1 MSSLIIRS
9 ERVALPDGLRPA
21 AVQVLDGRIVG
32 IAPHREPSTG
42 VRELDVG
49 AFVLLPGLVD
59 THVHINDPGR
69 ADWEGFDS
77 ATRAAAAGGV
87 TTLVDMPLNSIPPTT
102 TLAGLHAKRDAA
114 NGRCHVDVAFW
125 GGVVPGNAAELEPLA
140 QAGVLGFKCFLS
152 PSGVPEFENVT
163 ESDLGEALPILARHG
178 LPLLVH
184 AELPA
189 LLRDPAAGQAGR
201 TAGRDSLHADP
212 RSYRAWLDSRPIAA
226 EVAAIELMIRLARA
240 HSARVHIVHLG
251 TAAALP
257 QLSAARRDGVAITV
271 ETCPHYLT
279 FAAEEIPDGSP
290 AYKCAP
296 PIREQRERES
306 LWKGLAAGDI
316 DLVATDHS
324 PSPPA
329 LKHLDDGDNVR
340 AWGGIASLQLGL
352 AALWTGMSTRGLPIE
367 RLADWLA
374 RGPAALAGLDR
385 VKGAIAVGHDA
396 DLVVWDPEA
405 TCTVDGASLFHRH
418 PVTPY
423 HGARLR
429 GRVKATFLRGEIVFE
444 DGRQVGGARGRL
456 LTRAIAG

>member
-1 MSSLIIRS
+1 MPALIIRS
-9 ERVALPDGLRPA
+9 ERVALPEGLRPA
-21 AVQVLDGRIVG
+21 SVQVVDGRIVG
-32 IAPHREPSTG
+32 IAPHRERSTG
-42 VRELDVG
+42 VRELDAG
-49 AFVLLPGLVD
+49 AFVVLPGLVD

-125 GGVVPGNAAELEPLA
+125 GGVVPGNAAELGPLA

-152 PSGVPEFENVT
+152 PSGVPEFESVT
-163 ESDLGEALPILARHG
+163 ESDLREALPILVRHG

-189 LLRDPAAGQAGR
+189 LLRDPA
-201 TAGRDSLHADP
+201 GRDSSHSDP
-212 RSYRAWLDSRPIAA
+212 RSYRTWLESRPIEA
-226 EVAAIELMIRLARA
+226 EVAAIELMIRLARE
-240 HSARVHIVHLG
+240 HGARVHIVHLA
-251 TAAALP
+251 TAAPLP
-257 QLSAARRDGVAITV
+257 LLSAARRDGVAITV

-279 FAAEEIPDGSP
+279 FAAEEIPDGAP

-306 LWKGLAAGDI
+306 LWRGLSAGAI

-329 LKHLDDGDNVR
+329 MKHLDDGDYAR

-352 AALWTGMSTRGLPIE
+352 AALWTGMSARGVPIE
-367 RLADWLA
+367 RLPDWLA
-374 RGPAALAGLDR
+374 RAPAALAGLDR

-396 DLVVWDPEA
+396 DLVVWDPDA
-405 TCTVDGASLFHRH
+405 AWTVDGASLFHRH

-423 HGARLR
+423 HGLRVLGGVKTTLLR
-429 GRVKATFLRGEIVFE
+429 GEVVFDRGEIV
-444 DGRQVGGARGRL
+444 GPPRGCL
-456 LTRAIAG
+456 LSR

>member
-1 MSSLIIRS
+1 MLIIRS

-21 AVQVLDGRIVG
+21 SVHIIDGRIVG
-32 IAPHREPSTG
+32 IASHRERSTG
-42 VRELDVG
+42 VRDLDVG
-49 AFVLLPGLVD
+49 ALVVLPGLVD

-114 NGRCHVDVAFW
+114 NGRCHVDVGFW
-125 GGVVPGNAAELEPLA
+125 GGVVSGNAAELGPLA

-163 ESDLGEALPILARHG
+163 ESDLREALPILARLG

-189 LLRDPAAGQAGR
+189 LLRDPAGRQAGR
-201 TAGRDSLHADP
+201 SEGRESLQADP
-212 RSYRAWLDSRPIAA
+212 RSYRTWLESRPIEA
-226 EVAAIELMIRLARA
+226 EVAAIELMIRLARE
-240 HSARVHIVHLG
+240 HGARVHVVHLA

-257 QLSAARRDGVAITV
+257 LFSTARRDGVAITV

-279 FAAEEIPDGSP
+279 FAAEEIPDRSP
-290 AYKCAP
+290 AFKCAP
-296 PIREQRERES
+296 PIREHRERES
-306 LWKGLAAGDI
+306 LWRGLAAGEI
-316 DLVATDHS
+316 DLVASDHS

-329 LKHLDDGDNVR
+329 MKHLDDGDYVR

-352 AALWTGMSTRGLPIE
+352 AALWTGMSTRGVPIE

-374 RGPAALAGLDR
+374 RVPAALAGFDR
-385 VKGAIAVGHDA
+385 LKGAIAVGHDA
-396 DLVVWDPEA
+396 DLVVWDPDA
-405 TCTVDGASLFHRH
+405 TWTVDGASLFHRH

-429 GRVKATFLRGEIVFE
+429 GRVKTTFLKGEVVFDRGEIV
-444 DGRQVGGARGRL
+444 GPPRGRL
-456 LTRAIAG
+456 LSRQPPD

>member
-1 MSSLIIRS
+1 MPALIVRS
-9 ERVALPDGLRPA
+9 ERVVLSDGLRAA
-21 AVQVLDGRIVG
+21 AVQIADGRIVG
-32 IAPHREPSTG
+32 IAPHRERFTG

-49 AFVLLPGLVD
+49 PLVLLPGLVD

-69 ADWEGFDS
+69 ADWEGFES

-87 TTLVDMPLNSIPPTT
+87 TTLVDMPLNSVPPTT
-102 TLAGLHAKRDAA
+102 TLAGLQAKRDAA
-114 NGRCHVDVAFW
+114 HGRCRVDVAFW
-125 GGVVPGNAAELEPLA
+125 GGVVPGNAAAIEPLA

-152 PSGVPEFENVT
+152 PSGVPEFDNVA
-163 ESDLGEALPILARHG
+163 ESDLRAALPILARLG

-189 LLRDPAAGQAGR
+189 LLRDAAE
-201 TAGRDSLHADP
+201 SHSDP
-212 RSYRAWLDSRPIAA
+212 RSYRAWLESRPIDA
-226 EVAAIELMIRLARA
+226 EVAAIESMIRLARE
-240 HSARVHIVHLG
+240 HGARVHIVHLA

-257 QLSAARRDGVAITV
+257 LLSAAKRNGVAITV

-279 FAAEEIPDGSP
+279 FAAEEIPDGSS

-296 PIREQRERES
+296 PIRERRERES
-306 LWKGLAAGDI
+306 LWKGLIAGEI

-324 PSPPA
+324 PSPPGM
-329 LKHLDDGDNVR
+329 KHLGDGDLVR

-374 RGPAALAGLDR
+374 RAPAALAGLDR
-385 VKGAIAVGHDA
+385 VKGAIAVARDA
-396 DLVVWDPEA
+396 DLVVWDPDA
-405 TCTVDGASLFHRH
+405 IRVVDGASLFHRH

-423 HGARLR
+423 HGVRVLGDVKTTLVR
-429 GRVKATFLRGEIVFE
+429 GEVVFDRGEII
-444 DGRQVGGARGRL
+444 GPPRGCLLSRQPA
-456 LTRAIAG
+456 

>member
-21 AVQVLDGRIVG
+21 SVHIIDGRIVG
-32 IAPHREPSTG
+32 IVPHHERSTG

-49 AFVLLPGLVD
+49 AFVVLPGLVD

-87 TTLVDMPLNSIPPTT
+87 TTLVDMPLNSVPPTT
-102 TLAGLHAKRDAA
+102 TLAGLQAKRDAA

-140 QAGVLGFKCFLS
+140 QTGVLGFKCFLS

-163 ESDLGEALPILARHG
+163 ESDLREALPMLARLG

-189 LLRDPAAGQAGR
+189 LLRDPAGR
-201 TAGRDSLHADP
+201 QSLHADP
-212 RSYRAWLDSRPIAA
+212 RSYRAWLDSRPIEA
-226 EVAAIELMIRLARA
+226 EVAAIELMIRLARE
-240 HSARVHIVHLG
+240 HRARVHIVHLA
-251 TAAALP
+251 TAEAMPLVA
-257 QLSAARRDGVAITV
+257 AARRDGVAITV

-296 PIREQRERES
+296 PIREHRERER
-306 LWKGLAAGDI
+306 LWRGLAAGEI

-324 PSPPA
+324 PSPPVM
-329 LKHLDDGDNVR
+329 KHLDDGDFVR

-352 AALWTGMSTRGLPIE
+352 AVLWTGMSTRGLPIE

-374 RGPAALAGLDR
+374 RAPAALAGLDR

-396 DLVVWDPEA
+396 DLVVWDPDA
-405 TCTVDGASLFHRH
+405 AWTVDGASLFHRH

-429 GRVKATFLRGEIVFE
+429 GRVKTTFLRGEIVFE
-444 DGRQVGGARGRL
+444 DGRHVGGARGRM